1 MKKMEKKVISITLVM
16 VMLVVMLIPSISS
29 ATTGEVT
36 IKDSKLKEAIAEQAD
51 INKDGI
57 ITEEEMKNVNRYTD
71 SRRCYRFD
79 RIGVCNQLINNKYKI
94 Y

>member
-1 MKKMEKKVISITLVM
+1 MNKTELV
-16 VMLVVMLIPSISS
+16 
-29 ATTGEVT
+29 T
-36 IKDSKLKEAIAEQAD
+36 AIAEQAD